1 MDWPGS
7 GKIAFRAI
15 INYGI
20 LSETSMRRLLKTMT
34 STPNPSP
41 QSGEG
46 RKPQK
51 TGHIQAHSA

>member
-34 STPNPSP
+34 STPSPSP
-41 QSGEG
+41 QLGEG

-51 TGHIQAHSA
+51 TGHIQTHSA